1 MKIPVDICAKMTSE
15 RVGVWAIVAA
25 CGIWGFAPLYYHA
38 MPEVS
43 ALEMMAHRSIWTG
56 VMFAAWL
63 GLRGELGA
71 LRALWPQRG
80 RVFLSA
86 GLIGFNWL
94 LFIWAVAGGR
104 AVEASL
110 GYYIYPLVS
119 VGLGALVFHERL
131 AGGQAWA
138 IGLAA
143 GAVGLLTWGLGVV
156 PLVSLGLAFSFAAY
170 AAVKRGLRAPALV
183 SVLAEVLIIAP
194 PLVLWLGWQEA
205 QGTGF
210 FGRDLYHSL
219 MLPIAGP
226 ISGLPLVLFSYGA
239 ARVSMATT
247 GLVQYLNPSLQ
258 FLSAWVIMGEIV
270 SPWHGIALALIWA
283 AIVLYFSSRARTSS
297 SVST

>member
-1 MKIPVDICAKMTSE
+1 MKSE

-25 CGIWGFAPLYYHA
+25 CAVWGFAPLYYHA
-38 MPEVS
+38 MPEVPPF
-43 ALEMMAHRSIWTG
+43 EMMAHRSIWTAVLFG
-56 VMFAAWL
+56 VWL

-80 RVFLSA
+80 RVLLAA

-119 VGLGALVFHERL
+119 AGLGALVFHERL
-131 AGGQAWA
+131 RGGQVWA

-143 GAVGLLTWGLGVV
+143 VAVGLLTWGLGVV
-156 PLVSLGLAFSFAAY
+156 PVVSLALALSFAAY
-170 AAVKRGLRAPALV
+170 AAVKRGVRGAALIT
-183 SVLAEVLIIAP
+183 VLAEVLIIAP
-194 PLVLWLGWQEA
+194 PLLVWLAWQ
-205 QGTGF
+205 GGGL
-210 FGRDLYHSL
+210 FGHDLYHTL
-219 MLPIAGP
+219 MLPVAGP

-258 FLSAWVIMGEIV
+258 FLSAWVIMGEVV

-283 AIVLYFSSRARTSS
+283 AIALYFSSRARASS